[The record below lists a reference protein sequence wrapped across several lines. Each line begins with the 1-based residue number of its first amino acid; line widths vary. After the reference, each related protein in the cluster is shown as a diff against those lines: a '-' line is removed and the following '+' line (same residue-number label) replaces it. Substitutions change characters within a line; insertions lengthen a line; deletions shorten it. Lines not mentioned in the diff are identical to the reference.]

1 VGSQRSFCR
10 QTIRLAPRQALARLS
25 SINVPELVR
34 AVDGRLGFSVHLAS
48 SRRGSRWTLEEISDR
63 MEFALT
69 RCGVSGLCYFTDHQR
84 VGDFDRG
91 RIRLIGLLLRR
102 STRRIP

>member
-1 VGSQRSFCR
+1 M
-10 QTIRLAPRQALARLS
+10 RLS

-48 SRRGSRWTLEEISDR
+48 SRRGSRWTLEGISDR

-69 RCGVSGLCYFTDHQR
+69 RCGVSGLRYFTEHQR
-84 VGDFDRG
+84 VGDFDPG
-91 RIRLIGLLLRR
+91 RIRLIGLLAFR
-102 STRRIP
+102 P

>member
-1 VGSQRSFCR
+1 VGSRRSFCR
-10 QTIRLAPRQALARLS
+10 RTIRLAPQQALVRLR

-34 AVDGRLGFSVHLAS
+34 AADDRLGFSVHLAS

-91 RIRLIGLLLRR
+91 RIRLIGLLALS